1 MLSFKSLNYFRQ
13 LFKSILF
20 NLGTTSFRVYEWLRV
35 VLRYYT
41 RVPGF
46 FAIDLL
52 LASQYLFKSPHRIS
66 KAFLAACGEANVY
79 QFGETPLTTLDA
91 IARACHILSHD
102 VVYEL
107 GCGSGRTCFWLR
119 TFVKCRVT
127 GIDYLPTFI
136 LKACYVKK
144 KRYLNQIDFLQE
156 DMLSV
161 DFSDATVIYLYGTCL
176 EDTLIEKLTLHLG
189 CLKPAARVITVSY
202 PLTDYCKGT
211 LFKLTKTFPARFPW
225 GTATIY
231 LNERL
236 K

>member
-1 MLSFKSLNYFRQ
+1 M
-13 LFKSILF
+13 
-20 NLGTTSFRVYEWLRV
+20 TTSFRLYEWLRV
-35 VLRYYT
+35 VLRYYWRMPT
-41 RVPGF
+41 F
-46 FAIDLL
+46 FFIDLL
-52 LASQYLFKSPHRIS
+52 LATQYLFKSPHRIS
-66 KAFLAACGEANVY
+66 KAFLSERGEANVY

-127 GIDYLPTFI
+127 GIDYLPAFI
-136 LKACYVKK
+136 QKARFVKK
-144 KRYLNQIDFLQE
+144 KRYLNQIDFRQE

-176 EDTLIEKLTLHLG
+176 EDALIEKLTLHLS
-189 CLKPAARVITVSY
+189 CLKPGSRVITVSY
-202 PLTDYCKGT
+202 PLTDYCHGS
-211 LFKLTKTFPARFPW
+211 LFKLIKSFPARFPW
-225 GTATIY
+225 GMATVY

-236 K
+236 QSISF